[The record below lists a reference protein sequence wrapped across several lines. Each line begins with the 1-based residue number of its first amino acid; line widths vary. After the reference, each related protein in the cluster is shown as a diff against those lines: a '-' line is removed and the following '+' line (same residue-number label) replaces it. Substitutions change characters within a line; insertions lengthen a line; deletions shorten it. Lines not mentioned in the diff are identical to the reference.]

1 MTSNEEN
8 FNNNYCSW
16 EMVTGESG
24 TFVRVF
30 DMNFDFTGLIDDV
43 SPELLLDM
51 WYYDNATPI
60 STFGGSQGAPKY
72 PNGFSLCSALL
83 DDQVFIFK
91 DIEID
96 ELLLHRV
103 ENFMIFLSLRFYVKS
118 FFQILEVLKMPC
130 LQF

>member
-83 DDQVFIFK
+83 DEQVFNFK
-91 DIEID
+91 S
-96 ELLLHRV
+96 LLMSS
-103 ENFMIFLSLRFYVKS
+103 N
-118 FFQILEVLKMPC
+118 
-130 LQF
+130 